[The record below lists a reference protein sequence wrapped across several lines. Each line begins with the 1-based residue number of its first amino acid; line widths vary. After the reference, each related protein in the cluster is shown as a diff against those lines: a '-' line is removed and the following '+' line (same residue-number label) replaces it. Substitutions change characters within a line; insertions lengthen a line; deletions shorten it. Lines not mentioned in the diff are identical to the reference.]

1 MSLARTPPLSLGVG
15 VAFDTEVPVASS
27 GTALASAS
35 WEVDRESGI
44 CQFCCKVKHCLLT
57 ESAPDVDLAEALM
70 PVVIP
75 RLFSADPTHH
85 LG

>member
-1 MSLARTPPLSLGVG
+1 MSLARTPPLSLGVD
-15 VAFDTEVPVASS
+15 VAFDTEVPAASS
-27 GTALASAS
+27 GTTLVAGSE
-35 WEVDRESGI
+35 EVDREPGI
-44 CQFCCKVKHCLLT
+44 CQFCCQVKHCLLT